1 MRAFAIIE
9 KSTGRVLRNAETGA
23 LAVFR
28 SKKEARAALELVT
41 RAGCEVVSIAM
52 LTERRLRQSFT
63 RAETEAF
70 LGMEESATEID
81 SASNKSTQ

>member
-1 MRAFAIIE
+1 MRVFAIIE
-9 KSTGRVLRNAETGA
+9 KSTGRVLRHESGA

-28 SKKEARAALELVT
+28 AKSEARAALERVT
-41 RAGCEVVSIAM
+41 RAGCAVVSVAM
-52 LTERRLRQSFT
+52 VTERRLRQSFT

-70 LGMEESATEID
+70 LVMEEPATEID